1 MIVSVLQAR
10 GIKFNQPMLLM
21 PPPALD
27 SGLQESPYRLASV
40 DAIVLHP
47 PDHSVAP
54 AKRTVLFSDAMQ
66 QLAGRWTANEWP
78 VVVSAYN
85 KSEPVNA
92 IPLDQVMLRQGEA
105 DFVLWI
111 PEAAEYEIRV
121 FNSGGLLAAR
131 VVCTTKIP
139 FRSRL

>member
-1 MIVSVLQAR
+1 MWEKTGIEPFTIWQWSRQYDAHDYEMIVSVLQAR

-27 SGLQESPYRLASV
+27 SGLQDSPYRLASV

-78 VVVSAYN
+78 VVVSA
-85 KSEPVNA
+85 V
-92 IPLDQVMLRQGEA
+92 Q
-105 DFVLWI
+105 
-111 PEAAEYEIRV
+111 
-121 FNSGGLLAAR
+121 
-131 VVCTTKIP
+131 
-139 FRSRL
+139 